1 MDLKLLDF
9 RRPINFLNQVSR
21 DNEKMFMEKG
31 DFPKEFDKLCLKKD
45 IRVLHVNFD
54 LYHRDEMNFPIV
66 ISNSLSLYNS
76 FNNFLKDPYK
86 YTKHNSYKK
95 WLFIF
100 NDLEDDNQTKFNYNN
115 KTLIVDQIDS
125 VSKVDDYDMKQW
137 TDWKEKY
144 ETFFK
149 LIWLIDEYLQNG
161 QFDFPMGLRTIRNRH
176 QFLTET
182 NQFVP
187 HPGGTRQTVAKLFGG
202 SQPFITDD
210 GRKKHL
216 LKNFVTHETS
226 IKSLDDLLRISKNGN
241 KEKSEVDK
249 LNSTIIFYP
258 ATREYE
264 FNFNAVNYIN
274 FKIGDYVKDWFERI
288 ESIGTIEIK
297 NPTKQQK
304 FFIEELIEVD
314 WNLDDNSPG
323 TKIWKSIKVVN
334 KFSDTANIELTL
346 SPKITTQVILLP
358 YLVGSSFREVK
369 TLSGF
374 HYLYKGVNDKINRS
388 KLNLKELYTDCYY
401 TDSLIERKYDQFCEL
416 SKNKPLI

>member
-9 RRPINFLNQVSR
+9 RRPINFLNHVSR

-31 DFPKEFDKLCLKKD
+31 NFPKEFDKLCLKKD

-54 LYHRDEMNFPIV
+54 LYHRDERHFPIV
-66 ISNSLSLYNS
+66 INNSLSLHNS

-95 WLFIF
+95 WLFTY
-100 NDLEDDNQTKFNYNN
+100 NDPEDGNQTKLNYNN
-115 KTLIVDQIDS
+115 KTLRVDQVDS
-125 VSKVDDYDMKQW
+125 FSKVIDYDMTQW

-149 LIWLIDEYLQNG
+149 LVWLIDEYLQNE

-176 QFLTET
+176 QFLTEK

-226 IKSLDDLLRISKNGN
+226 IKSLNDLLKISKNKN
-241 KEKSEVDK
+241 KRESKVDK

-274 FKIGDYVKDWFERI
+274 FKIGDYVKDWFHRI

-314 WNLDDNSPG
+314 WNLGDDSPG
-323 TKIWKSIKVVN
+323 TKIWKSIKVVTQ
-334 KFSDTANIELTL
+334 FSGTADIELTL
-346 SPKITTQVILLP
+346 SPKIITQVILLP
-358 YLVGSSFREVK
+358 YLIGSSFKEVK
-369 TLSGF
+369 TISGF
-374 HYLYKGVNDKINRS
+374 YYHYKGINDKIDKTS
-388 KLNLKELYTDCYY
+388 LNLKELYTDCFY
-401 TDSLIERKYDQFCEL
+401 TDSLISRRLEEFNEIGL
-416 SKNKPLI
+416 NKPLI